1 MQNSALMMNLCKVGY
16 LAQKMDFQYF
26 LDQMAKNALSGK
38 EIELC
43 DAVQDFY
50 RTGLSCSVFPEPD
63 DTDEK
68 ILAMKAALVE
78 RIAQVFTMPPHDRK
92 YEIPDWCKNNWSSPK
107 KIFLISKDILSLDTP
122 NPVFEKRNIHALNN
136 FLYFV

>member
-1 MQNSALMMNLCKVGY
+1 
-16 LAQKMDFQYF
+16 MDIQYF
-26 LDQMAKNALSGK
+26 LDQMAKNALSAK
-38 EIELC
+38 EVELC

-50 RTGLSCSVFPEPD
+50 RTGLSCSAFPEPN

-68 ILAMKAALVE
+68 VLAMKAALVE

-92 YEIPDWCKNNWSSPK
+92 YEIPDWCKNNWRSPK
-107 KIFLISKDILSLDTP
+107 KISLISKDILSLDTP
-122 NPVFEKRNIHALNN
+122 NPVFEKRNIHTLNN

>member
-1 MQNSALMMNLCKVGY
+1 MQKIVLP
-16 LAQKMDFQYF
+16 YF

-38 EIELC
+38 ELELC

-50 RTGLSCSVFPEPD
+50 RMGLSCSAFPEPN

-78 RIAQVFTMPPHDRK
+78 RIAQVFTPPHDRK
-92 YEIPDWCKNNWSSPK
+92 YEIPDWCKNNWCSPK
-107 KIFLISKDILSLDTP
+107 DIFLISKDILSLDMP
-122 NPVFEKRNIHALNN
+122 NPVFKKRNIHTLNN